1 MIWGISMFLI
11 VAITPTLFDKEY
23 RQGFFKGVLWGAAAC
38 TCLSIF
44 VCLI

>member
-11 VAITPTLFDKEY
+11 AAVTPAFFDKEY

-38 TCLSIF
+38 TFLGMF
-44 VCLI
+44 VGLM